1 MYIKIKAYPAAYGP
15 IHGMERYSFVE
26 VEDGFNELPE
36 EDREREVQRAI
47 EDAIFDYVEVH
58 EEVLEGEIE
67 DDEDY

>member
-1 MYIKIKAYPAAYGP
+1 MYIKVQAYPAAYGP
-15 IHGMERYSFVE
+15 IHGMERYHFVE
-26 VEDGFNELPE
+26 VEDDFHELPE
-36 EDREREVQRAI
+36 DVREAAIQQAI